1 MENER
6 RVITHNSID
15 DLVLTRTHLLS
26 LYNEIATH
34 PPQVGD
40 AGMPELLQ
48 RFCESLIDY
57 TAAAHFKLYQYFDEK
72 RERRKSVIDV
82 AEKAFPRISQCTD
95 HILEF
100 NDKYDHPELIHD
112 SNELA
117 SLRTDL
123 SNLGETLA
131 DRIELEDKVIRA
143 MVG

>member
-6 RVITHNSID
+6 RVVTHNSID
-15 DLVLTRTHLLS
+15 DLVITRTQLLS

-40 AGMPELLQ
+40 VGVPELLQ

-57 TAAAHFKLYQYFDEK
+57 TATAHFKLYQYFDEK
-72 RERRKSVIDV
+72 RERRKAVIDV
-82 AEKAFPRISQCTD
+82 AEKAFSPISQSTD
-95 HILEF
+95 SILEF

-112 SNELA
+112 GDELA

-123 SNLGETLA
+123 SSLGETLA
-131 DRIELEDKVIRA
+131 ERIELEDKVIRA